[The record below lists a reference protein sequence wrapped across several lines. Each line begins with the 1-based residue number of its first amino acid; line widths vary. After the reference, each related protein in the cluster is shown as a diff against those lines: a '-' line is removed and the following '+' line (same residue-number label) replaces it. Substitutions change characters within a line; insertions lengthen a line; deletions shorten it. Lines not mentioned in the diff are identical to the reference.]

1 MPQKAADV
9 TAHFCD
15 AAHFRGGTFSWR
27 STFVTQYEINTGRG
41 LYRLSLAT
49 PPAITADEIT
59 LTLSFERADGLE
71 RVGFLCTIARALA
84 EASDDPNS
92 GPEAGAILSRLVP
105 VVEREFEQTRQAA
118 LKLLPSARTAPTVRF
133 DPGRLSPFPR
143 RPGFTIGHVTHRGI

>member
-41 LYRLSLAT
+41 LYRLSLAA

-84 EASDDPNS
+84 EASDHPNS
-92 GPEAGAILSRLVP
+92 GPEAGAILARLVP
-105 VVEREFEQTRQAA
+105 WFEREFEQTREAA
-118 LKLLPSARTAPTVRF
+118 LKSLRSERKPLTVRF
-133 DPGRLSPFPR
+133 DRE
-143 RPGFTIGHVTHRGI
+143 HRGPFSG